1 VGCVA
6 QGGSYVRHK
15 AQVAQREA
23 GQAQG
28 VGVEASRFLNN
39 GLVRPSE
46 GAHLAGRSVESITVR
61 KKMSRVEFLKLQKDY
76 SFSNTIVTPLVLVS
90 LIIHS

>member
-1 VGCVA
+1 
-6 QGGSYVRHK
+6 VRHK

-76 SFSNTIVTPLVLVS
+76 SFSNTMVFKTIMFVTPKHFMAL
-90 LIIHS
+90 